1 MECTHALLMI
11 RIGSAFAHAHALECI
26 ATDKIALAVT
36 IMAFKNSLSWVLH
49 TSMAQLRT
57 HCISS
62 VEKECETRC
71 KPNIAWW
78 HPVDPR

>member
-11 RIGSAFAHAHALECI
+11 RICSGFAHAHALECI

-49 TSMAQLRT
+49 TSTAQL
-57 HCISS
+57 HIVLAPKKES
-62 VEKECETRC
+62 V
-71 KPNIAWW
+71 KPDASLTLHIVA
-78 HPVDPR
+78 PS